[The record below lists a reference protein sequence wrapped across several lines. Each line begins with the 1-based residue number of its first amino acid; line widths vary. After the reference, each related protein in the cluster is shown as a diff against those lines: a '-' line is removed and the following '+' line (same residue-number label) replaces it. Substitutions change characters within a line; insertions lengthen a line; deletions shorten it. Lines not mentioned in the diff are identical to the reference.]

1 LHSKSSGRVC
11 AIDALNPKSHPPT
24 LKRFRM
30 TDQPKSFFLSPE
42 IHHYLVDHGAPPD
55 EVQSWLIEETQR
67 RFPNVSLMQVAP
79 EQGALLTVLV
89 RLIGAQRAVE
99 VGTFTGYSA
108 LSIAYGLSPGGRLLC
123 CDISDEWTSV
133 ARDAFDRAGVADR
146 VDLRIAPAIE
156 TLKQLPA
163 DEPIDF
169 AFIDADKQ
177 GYASYYEELVSR
189 VRPNGLIVVDNVL
202 WMGAVVDPKANDA
215 DTNAIRAFNDMVAA
229 DDRVDAA
236 MLPVSDGITL
246 LRKR

>member
-1 LHSKSSGRVC
+1 
-11 AIDALNPKSHPPT
+11 
-24 LKRFRM
+24 M

-42 IHHYLVDHGAPPD
+42 IHRYLVDHGAPPD
-55 EVQSWLIEETQR
+55 EVQRWLIEETQR

-108 LSIAYGLSPGGRLLC
+108 LAIAYGLPPGGRLLC
-123 CDISDEWTSV
+123 CDISDEWTAV

-156 TLKQLPA
+156 TLKQLPT

-177 GYASYYEELVSR
+177 GYAGYYEELVSR

-229 DDRVDAA
+229 DERVDAA